1 MMSKAL
7 SEIPPR
13 ELHLLYALAGMC
25 EQYMSEQFEGRT
37 VLDHMWMG
45 AGEEAYKAFLAYGL
59 IEVAGR
65 EATWTN
71 LGLELSDLRANQQP
85 FPSRSQG

>member
-1 MMSKAL
+1 MTRSLA
-7 SEIPPR
+7 EIPPR
-13 ELHLLYALAGMC
+13 ELHLLFALAGMC
-25 EQYMSEQFEGRT
+25 GQYMSEQIDGRE

-65 EATWTN
+65 GATWTY
-71 LGLELSDLRANQQP
+71 LGLELQELRLNQQP
-85 FPSRSQG
+85 FPS